1 MSFETVAK
9 AALELGVV
17 PAIAIALVVY
27 LFLQNRQLLQQKV
40 RTEEHLMASQKQILS
55 DYRALLEQAY
65 RASPEK
71 FEAQEE
77 KQDAV
82 RDKARR

>member
-9 AALELGVV
+9 TALELGVV
-17 PAIAIALVVY
+17 PAIAISLIVY
-27 LFLQNRQLLQQKV
+27 LFLQNRQLLQQRA
-40 RTEEHLMASQKQILS
+40 RTEEQLMATQKQILS

-71 FEAQEE
+71 FENQEE
-77 KQDAV
+77 KQG
-82 RDKARR
+82 ARRDQAR